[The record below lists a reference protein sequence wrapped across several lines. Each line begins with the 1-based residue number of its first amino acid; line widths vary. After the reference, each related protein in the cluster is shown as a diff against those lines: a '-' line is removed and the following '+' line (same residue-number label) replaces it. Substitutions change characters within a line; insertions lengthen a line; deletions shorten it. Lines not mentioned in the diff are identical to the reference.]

1 MKMEAEI
8 VVMLPQV
15 KEHQEHQKLE
25 EAREDPPL
33 EIWREH
39 GPADTLI
46 LDFWPPLWNNEF
58 LLNHQ
63 VCGKVLQ
70 ES

>member
-46 LDFWPPLWNNEF
+46 LDFWPPL
-58 LLNHQ
+58 
-63 VCGKVLQ
+63 
-70 ES
+70 